1 MNPAPRLTRD
11 PRRFGYGVEIDR
23 ALGKVRACIYD
34 IGSVS
39 SLYEVDAAPIA
50 SPVHMFSKKR
60 TADQRTSPG
69 ARQERPKV
77 HTTWGGVV
85 YVDVNELFE
94 SEVGQRALRDLERIT
109 KRLGL
114 DRSADG
120 SASPDRTS
128 TEE

>member
-1 MNPAPRLTRD
+1 
-11 PRRFGYGVEIDR
+11 
-23 ALGKVRACIYD
+23 
-34 IGSVS
+34 
-39 SLYEVDAAPIA
+39 LYEVDAASIA
-50 SPVHMFSKKR
+50 SPGHMFINKR
-60 TADQRTSPG
+60 TADQPTSPG

-77 HTTWGGVV
+77 HTTWGEVV

-94 SEVGQRALRDLERIT
+94 SEVGQRALWDLEKIT

-114 DRSADG
+114 DRPADG

>member
-1 MNPAPRLTRD
+1 M
-11 PRRFGYGVEIDR
+11 
-23 ALGKVRACIYD
+23 
-34 IGSVS
+34 
-39 SLYEVDAAPIA
+39 DAAPIA
-50 SPVHMFSKKR
+50 SPGHMFSKKR

-77 HTTWGGVV
+77 RTTWGGVV

-94 SEVGQRALRDLERIT
+94 SEVGQRALQDLERIT

-114 DRSADG
+114 YRPADG